1 MMSVKDSIHF
11 FKNITLNKTQE
22 KIAKNIFKNCVERLE
37 FLAGVGLD
45 YMTISRKS
53 GTLSG

>member
-1 MMSVKDSIHF
+1 MSVKDSLKF
-11 FKNITLNKTQE
+11 FKNVSLTQTEE

-53 GTLSG
+53 